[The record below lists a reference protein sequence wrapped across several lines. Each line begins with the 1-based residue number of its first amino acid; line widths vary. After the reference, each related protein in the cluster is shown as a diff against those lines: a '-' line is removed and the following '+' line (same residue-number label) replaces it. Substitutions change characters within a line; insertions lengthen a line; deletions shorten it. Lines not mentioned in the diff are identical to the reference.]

1 MPTNSVEELSLRA
14 FRLKAKF
21 RRGIF
26 VEKLE
31 KLIPKKVFLKEKALM
46 REKYI
51 RSAISNYHE
60 SEV

>member
-31 KLIPKKVFLKEKALM
+31 KLIPKKEKEKALM

>member
-31 KLIPKKVFLKEKALM
+31 KLIPKKVFLKEKALI

-51 RSAISNYHE
+51 RSAISRK
-60 SEV
+60 